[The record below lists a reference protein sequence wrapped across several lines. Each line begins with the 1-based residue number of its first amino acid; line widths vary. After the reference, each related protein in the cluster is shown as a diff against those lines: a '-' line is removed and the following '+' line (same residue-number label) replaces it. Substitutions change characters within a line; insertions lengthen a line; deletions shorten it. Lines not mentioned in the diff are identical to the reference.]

1 MYAKLVVGNTTIHP
15 ILAMR
20 DIGRLLVSQSP
31 SVSLLSGFST
41 TSSIVVDA
49 TPAGWS
55 YVGSVADTDRPTI
68 AATGSAIGYTN
79 DTHWNLAFS
88 APTAE
93 NSSILKYAI
102 LNLSVR
108 NSTSGNYQFALTG
121 AQSVTPQG
129 IATNEGPRGFWA
141 ASENVLEGLN
151 LSSRCQAGDVIH
163 LIATP
168 RHITII
174 NEAEGLSAVW
184 ETSNTDPH
192 RFFNTAPFIQ
202 YNHCTSSIFTRQ
214 PILAPT
220 LYAVTQNNAIMT
232 AVFGITDVNTG
243 IFYGTYDVTQALTV
257 NTGYFAQVSSTYRQ
271 NSINPAGL
279 PKYQISP
286 VFYQVGNLGYPTQYV
301 SGVVPIF
308 WTNSGLGSTG
318 DNVDISGDT
327 YTYFNAGPGFGVVMK
342 TN

>member
-20 DIGRLLVSQSP
+20 DIGRLITSEAP

-41 TSSIVVDA
+41 ASSVIIDD

-55 YVGSVADTDRPTI
+55 YVGSVAASDRPTI
-68 AATGSAIGYTN
+68 AAPGSAIGYTN

-93 NSSILKYAI
+93 NSNILKYAL
-102 LNLSVR
+102 LNIVWR
-108 NSTSGNYQFALTG
+108 TTGATNYLFALTG
-121 AQSVTPQG
+121 AAGVTDQG
-129 IATNEGPRGFWA
+129 VATNEGPRFFSPA
-141 ASENVLEGLN
+141 AETAGELASLHT
-151 LSSRCQAGDVIH
+151 RCQAGDVIH
-163 LIATP
+163 LIATQ

-174 NEAEGLSAVW
+174 NENEGLSAVW

-192 RFFNTAPFIQ
+192 RFFNTAPFVQ
-202 YNHCTSSIFTRQ
+202 YNHCSSGVFTRQ
-214 PILAPT
+214 ATIAPGIATVT
-220 LYAVTQNNAIMT
+220 LTASIMD
-232 AVFGITDVNTG
+232 AVFNITDVNTG
-243 IFYGTYDVTQALTV
+243 VFYGTYDVTQGLTT
-257 NTGYFAQVSSTYRQ
+257 NTTYFAQTSSSYRN
-271 NSINPAGL
+271 NSINSAGL

-308 WTNSGLGSTG
+308 WTSSSLGSTG
-318 DNVDISGDT
+318 DNVDIAGDT

-342 TN
+342 TD

>member
-41 TSSIVVDA
+41 TSSVIIDD

-55 YVGSVADTDRPTI
+55 YVGSVAETDRPTI

-93 NSSILKYAI
+93 NSNILKYAI
-102 LNLSVR
+102 LNLVWR
-108 NSTSGNYQFALTG
+108 NTSTTNYLFALTG
-121 AQSVTPQG
+121 AQSVTDQG
-129 IATNEGPRGFWA
+129 IATNEGPRGFWPA
-141 ASENVLEGLN
+141 AETLSEGVH
-151 LSSRCQAGDVIH
+151 LSSRCQAGDTIH
-163 LIATP
+163 LIATA

-202 YNHCTSSIFTRQ
+202 YNHCTSSIFTKQ
-214 PILAPT
+214 PIVIPT
-220 LYAVTQNNAIMT
+220 SYNVTQTASIMD
-232 AVFGITDVNTG
+232 AAFGITDVNTG
-243 IFYGTYDVTQALTV
+243 IFY
-257 NTGYFAQVSSTYRQ
+257 
-271 NSINPAGL
+271 
-279 PKYQISP
+279 
-286 VFYQVGNLGYPTQYV
+286 
-301 SGVVPIF
+301 
-308 WTNSGLGSTG
+308 
-318 DNVDISGDT
+318 
-327 YTYFNAGPGFGVVMK
+327 
-342 TN
+342 

>member
-15 ILAMR
+15 IVAMR

-31 SVSLLSGFST
+31 SVNLLSGFSN

-49 TPAGWS
+49 TPADWS
-55 YVGSVADTDRPTI
+55 YVGSVAETDRPTI

-93 NSSILKYAI
+93 NSNILKYAV
-102 LNLSVR
+102 LNLVWR
-108 NSTSGNYQFALTG
+108 NTSNTNYLFALTG
-121 AQSVTPQG
+121 AQSVTSLG

-141 ASENVLEGLN
+141 AAETLAEGAN

-202 YNHCTSSIFTRQ
+202 YNHCNSSIFTRQ
-214 PILAPT
+214 PIVVPT
-220 LYAVTQNNAIMT
+220 SYAVTQTGSIMD
-232 AVFGITDVNTG
+232 AAFAITDVNTG
-243 IFYGTYDVTQALTV
+243 TFYGTYDVTQALVV
-257 NTGYFAQVSSTYRQ
+257 NTTYFAQANSTYRQ
-271 NSINPAGL
+271 NSINSAGF

-286 VFYQVGNLGYPTQYV
+286 VFYQAGNLGYPTQYI
-301 SGVVPIF
+301 SGVVPVF
-308 WTNSGLGSTG
+308 WTSASLGSTG

-327 YTYFNAGPGFGVVMK
+327 YTYFNAGSGFGVVMK
-342 TN
+342 TD